1 MSTPRHRVPQGT
13 AGLREDSG
21 AAYGT
26 DTLTVSPSST
36 DQASPEAT
44 FPKALVPIDE
54 RTGAAKALRF
64 GLSKV
69 FPDHWSFLLGEIAM
83 YSMIICLIT
92 GTFLTLWFVPSM
104 GHVVYDGSFVP
115 LKGIA
120 MSEAYASTLH
130 ISFEIKGGLLIR
142 QLHHWAALFF
152 IVGIALHAARVFF
165 TGAFR
170 KPREINWVIG
180 VVLSLLACIEGFAG
194 YSLPDDLLSGT
205 GIRAM
210 NGFMM
215 SAPVI
220 GTWMTFFVF
229 GGEFPGDIIIPRLY
243 IAHVLL
249 IPAILVGLFVA
260 HLAFIVIHKHTQYPG
275 PGRTNNNVVGFPV
288 MPVYAAKAGGF
299 FFVVFGVTAL
309 VSALV
314 QINPVWV
321 FGPYDPSQVTAG
333 SQPDFYMWFSDGALR
348 LLPGWLEFT
357 LWGTTWSM
365 NIFLGSLLLL
375 PLVWTVLGVYPFVEA
390 WVTGDKREHH
400 LLQRPR
406 NAPVRT
412 AIGAAAISMYL
423 VLALA
428 CINDILAIKLHMSI
442 NDLTHTFRIS
452 FFVLPVVVFFIV
464 KRLCLSLQRHDREK
478 VLHGHETGRVVRTPE
493 GRFFEVH
500 EPMDEFER
508 WKLVDYE
515 TPVPLGLS
523 TGPETDE
530 RGVRRPP
537 RPGTRLRDKLS
548 WFFYKDAIPAVTP
561 SELAAAHVHGEH
573 EALDTPEVAAAI
585 PQRGDAVSDVP
596 GAGPSGHAEDDDSVG
611 AGQHH

>member
-1 MSTPRHRVPQGT
+1 MSTTHVPQGADHLRAT
-13 AGLREDSG
+13 AAGTEASG
-21 AAYGT
+21 P
-26 DTLTVSPSST
+26 VSPSSA
-36 DQASPEAT
+36 DQASPNAK
-44 FPKALVPIDE
+44 FPAPLVPIDE
-54 RTGAAKALRF
+54 RTGLAKAMRF

-83 YSMIICLIT
+83 YSLVICLIT
-92 GTFLTLWFVPSM
+92 GTFLTFWFVPSM

-115 LKGIA
+115 LKGVG

-130 ISFEIKGGLLIR
+130 ISFEVKGGLLMR

-170 KPREINWVIG
+170 KPRELNWVIG

-215 SAPVI
+215 SAPII

-229 GGEFPGDIIIPRLY
+229 GGEFPGEVIIPRLY
-243 IAHVLL
+243 IIHVL
-249 IPAILVGLFVA
+249 IVPAIIVGLFVA
-260 HLAFIVIHKHTQYPG
+260 HLAMVVIHKHTQFPG

-348 LLPGWLEFT
+348 LLPGWMEFT
-357 LWGTTWSM
+357 LWGTTWSF

-375 PLVWTVLGVYPFVEA
+375 PLVWTIMALYPFLEA
-390 WVTGDKREHH
+390 WVTGDRREHH
-400 LLQRPR
+400 LLDRPR

-412 AIGAAAISMYL
+412 ALGLAAISMYL

-428 CINDILAIKLHMSI
+428 CINDILAIKLQLSI
-442 NDLTHTFRIS
+442 NDLTILFRIA
-452 FFVLPVVVFFIV
+452 FFVLPVIVFFVV
-464 KRLCLSLQRHDREK
+464 KRLCLSLQEHDRAR

-500 EPMDEFER
+500 EPLDPYER
-508 WKLVDYE
+508 WELVQHD
-515 TPVPLGLS
+515 TPKPLGELGLS
-523 TGPETDE
+523 EVDE
-530 RGVRRPP
+530 HGVRRPQ
-537 RPGTRLRDKLS
+537 GLATGLRNSLS
-548 WFFYKDAIPAVTP
+548 AFFYKDTIPAVTP
-561 SELAAAHVHGEH
+561 SELAAAHHHGEH
-573 EALDTPEVAAAI
+573 EALDGPEAAAAI
-585 PQRGDAVSDVP
+585 GQHGEAVSDIP
-596 GAGPSGHAEDDDSVG
+596 GAPVSGHRDDDAVE
-611 AGQHH
+611 AGRHH

>member
-1 MSTPRHRVPQGT
+1 MSTPRHRVPQG
-13 AGLREDSG
+13 AEQVREDSVDTSG
-21 AAYGT
+21 A
-26 DTLTVSPSST
+26 DTLTVSPSSA
-36 DQASPEAT
+36 DQASPDAE
-44 FPKALVPIDE
+44 FPKLLRPIDE
-54 RTGAAKALRF
+54 RTGAGAAMRF
-64 GLSKV
+64 GLGKV

-83 YSMIICLIT
+83 YSMVICLIT

-104 GHVVYDGSFVP
+104 SHVIYDGSYVP

-120 MSEAYASTLH
+120 MSEAYKSTLD
-130 ISFEIKGGLLIR
+130 ISFEIKGGLLMR

-180 VVLSLLACIEGFAG
+180 VVLSLLAIIEGFAG

-220 GTWMTFFVF
+220 GTWLTFFVF
-229 GGEFPGDIIIPRLY
+229 GGEFPGDIIITRLY

-249 IPAILVGLFVA
+249 VPAILVGLFVA
-260 HLAFIVIHKHTQYPG
+260 HLALIVIPKHTQYPG
-275 PGRTNNNVVGFPV
+275 PGRTNTNVVGFPV

-321 FGPYDPSQVTAG
+321 FGPYDPTQVTAG

-357 LWGTTWSM
+357 LFGTTWSM
-365 NIFLGSLLLL
+365 NIFIGSLLLL
-375 PLVWTVLGVYPFVEA
+375 PLVWIILGVYPFIEA
-390 WVTGDKREHH
+390 WVTGDRREHH

-412 AIGAAAISMYL
+412 AIGMAAISMYL

-428 CINDILAIKLHMSI
+428 CINDIFAIKLDLSI
-442 NDLTHTFRIS
+442 NDLTNVFRIS
-452 FFVLPVVVFFIV
+452 FFVLPVVVFFVV
-464 KRLCLSLQRHDREK
+464 KRLCLSLQRHDRET

-500 EPMDEFER
+500 APMEAYDR
-508 WKLVDYE
+508 WPLVDYD
-515 TPVPLGLS
+515 TPVPLGS
-523 TGPETDE
+523 IDGPQTDE
-530 RGVRRPP
+530 HGVRRPVGP
-537 RPGTRLRDKLS
+537 VTGLRNALS
-548 WFFYKDAIPAVTP
+548 NFFYKDTVRAVTP

-573 EALDTPEVAAAI
+573 EALDTPEAAAGIEQHGEGVSNI
-585 PQRGDAVSDVP
+585 PGT
-596 GAGPSGHAEDDDSVG
+596 GPSGHAEDDDTVG
-611 AGQHH
+611 AGQHR

>member
-1 MSTPRHRVPQGT
+1 MSTNHVPQGADHVRATDGAHGAT
-13 AGLREDSG
+13 AV
-21 AAYGT
+21 ATAPPAY
-26 DTLTVSPSST
+26 SA
-36 DQASPEAT
+36 DQGSRDAK
-44 FPKALVPIDE
+44 FPPPLKPIDD
-54 RTGAAKALRF
+54 RTGIAHAVRF

-83 YSMIICLIT
+83 YSMVICLIT
-92 GTFLTLWFVPSM
+92 GTFLTFWFVPSM
-104 GHVVYDGSFVP
+104 GHVVYDGSYVP
-115 LKGIA
+115 LKGVA
-120 MSEAYASTLH
+120 MSEAYASTLD
-130 ISFEIKGGLLIR
+130 ISFEIKGGLLMR

-152 IVGIALHAARVFF
+152 IVGLALHAARVFF

-170 KPREINWVIG
+170 KPREVNWVIG
-180 VVLSLLACIEGFAG
+180 VVLSLLAIVEGFAG

-229 GGEFPGDIIIPRLY
+229 GGEFPGEAIIPRLY

-260 HLAFIVIHKHTQYPG
+260 HLALIVIHKHTQYPG
-275 PGRTNNNVVGFPV
+275 PGRTDNNVVGYPV

-321 FGPYDPSQVTAG
+321 FGPYDPTQVTAG

-357 LWGTTWSM
+357 LFGTTWSM

-375 PLVWTVLGVYPFVEA
+375 PLVFILMGAYPFVEA
-390 WVTGDKREHH
+390 WVTGDRREHH
-400 LLQRPR
+400 VLQRPR

-412 AIGAAAISMYL
+412 ATGLAAISIYV

-428 CINDILAIKLHMSI
+428 CINDILAIKLQLSI
-442 NDLTHTFRIS
+442 NDLTNIFRVS
-452 FFVLPVVVFFIV
+452 FFVLPVVVFFVV

-500 EPMDEFER
+500 EPLDEYER
-508 WKLVDYE
+508 WPLVYHE
-515 TPVPLGLS
+515 TPTPLAL
-523 TGPETDE
+523 TDGAQ
-530 RGVRRPP
+530 RDAHGVRRPAALA
-537 RPGTRLRDKLS
+537 GGLRRSLS
-548 WFFYKDAIPAVTP
+548 SFFYKDSIPAVTP
-561 SELAAAHVHGEH
+561 SELAAAQHHGEQ
-573 EALDTPEVAAAI
+573 EVLDTPDIAAAI
-585 PQRGDAVSDVP
+585 GQHGEAVSDIP
-596 GAGPSGHAEDDDSVG
+596 GAPVSGHVEDENVG
-611 AGQHH
+611 AVRDS

>member
-1 MSTPRHRVPQGT
+1 MSTTRHVPQGADSVR
-13 AGLREDSG
+13 AGDSV
-21 AAYGT
+21 ASAPPPPAW
-26 DTLTVSPSST
+26 SA
-36 DQASPEAT
+36 DQGSADAK
-44 FPKALVPIDE
+44 FPKALGPIDE
-54 RTGAAKALRF
+54 RTGLVKAMRF
-64 GLSKV
+64 GLGKV

-83 YSMIICLIT
+83 YSMVICLIT
-92 GTFLTLWFVPSM
+92 GTFLTFWFVPSM

-115 LKGIA
+115 LKGVA
-120 MSEAYASTLH
+120 MSEAYASTLD
-130 ISFEIKGGLLIR
+130 ISFEVKGGLLMR

-152 IVGIALHAARVFF
+152 IVGLALHAARVFF

-170 KPREINWVIG
+170 KPREVNWIIG
-180 VVLSLLACIEGFAG
+180 VVLALLAIVEGFAG

-220 GTWMTFFVF
+220 GTWMTFFIF
-229 GGEFPGDIIIPRLY
+229 GGEFPGEAIIPRLF

-249 IPAILVGLFVA
+249 LPAILVGLFVA
-260 HLAFIVIHKHTQYPG
+260 HLALVVIHKHTQFPG
-275 PGRTNNNVVGFPV
+275 PGRTNDNVVGFPV

-321 FGPYDPSQVTAG
+321 FGPYDPTQVTAG

-357 LWGTTWSM
+357 IFDTVWSF

-375 PLVWTVLGVYPFVEA
+375 PLVFIIMGAYPFIEA
-390 WVTGDKREHH
+390 WATGDRREHH
-400 LLQRPR
+400 LLDRPR

-412 AIGAAAISMYL
+412 AVGLAAISMYL

-428 CINDILAIKLHMSI
+428 TINDILAIKLQLSI
-442 NDLTHTFRIS
+442 NDITIVFRVA
-452 FFVLPVVVFFIV
+452 FFVLPVIVFFVV

-478 VLHGHETGRVVRTPE
+478 VLHGRETGRIVRTPE

-500 EPMDEFER
+500 EPLDEFER
-508 WKLVDYE
+508 WELVNHE
-515 TPVPLGLS
+515 TPRPLELLEG
-523 TGPETDE
+523 EVDE
-530 RGVRRPP
+530 HGVRRPAVP
-537 RPGTRLRDKLS
+537 AGRLRRALS
-548 WFFYKDAIPAVTP
+548 NFFYKDAIPTVTP
-561 SELAAAHVHGEH
+561 AELAAAHHHGEH
-573 EALDTPEVAAAI
+573 DALDSPEAAAAI
-585 PQRGDAVSDVP
+585 AQHGEGVSDIP
-596 GAGPSGHAEDDDSVG
+596 GAGVSGHVEDDNVG
-611 AGQHH
+611 AARDS

>member
-1 MSTPRHRVPQGT
+1 MSTNHVPQGADHVRADDVAAGTVAT
-13 AGLREDSG
+13 APPPAYSADQGVRDAKFPG
-21 AAYGT
+21 ALKPV
-26 DTLTVSPSST
+26 D
-36 DQASPEAT
+36 D
-44 FPKALVPIDE
+44 
-54 RTGAAKALRF
+54 RTGIAHAVRF

-83 YSMIICLIT
+83 YSMVICLIT
-92 GTFLTLWFVPSM
+92 GTFLTFWFVPSM
-104 GHVVYDGSFVP
+104 GHVVYDGSYVP
-115 LKGIA
+115 LKGVA
-120 MSEAYASTLH
+120 MSEAYASTLD
-130 ISFEIKGGLLIR
+130 ISFEVKGGLLMR

-152 IVGIALHAARVFF
+152 IVGLALHAARVFF

-180 VVLSLLACIEGFAG
+180 VVLSLLAIVEGFAG

-220 GTWMTFFVF
+220 GTWLTFFVF
-229 GGEFPGDIIIPRLY
+229 GGEFPGEAIIPRLY

-260 HLAFIVIHKHTQYPG
+260 HLALVVIHKHTQYPG
-275 PGRTNNNVVGFPV
+275 PGRTDNNVVGYPV

-321 FGPYDPSQVTAG
+321 FGPYDPTQVTAG

-357 LWGTTWSM
+357 LFGTVWSM

-375 PLVWTVLGVYPFVEA
+375 PLVFIIMGAYPFVEA
-390 WVTGDKREHH
+390 WITGDRREHH
-400 LLQRPR
+400 VLQRPR

-412 AIGAAAISMYL
+412 AVGLAAISIYL

-428 CINDILAIKLHMSI
+428 CINDILAIKLQLSI
-442 NDLTHTFRIS
+442 NDLTNIFRVS
-452 FFVLPVVVFFIV
+452 FFVLPVVVFFVV

-500 EPMDEFER
+500 EPLDEYER
-508 WKLVDYE
+508 WPLVYHD
-515 TPVPLGLS
+515 TPRPLALS
-523 TGPETDE
+523 DGAE
-530 RGVRRPP
+530 RDAHGVRRPAALA
-537 RPGTRLRDKLS
+537 GGLRRSLS
-548 WFFYKDAIPAVTP
+548 SFFYKDSIPAVTP
-561 SELAAAHVHGEH
+561 AELAAAHHHGEH
-573 EALDTPEVAAAI
+573 EALDTPDAARSI
-585 PQRGDAVSDVP
+585 GQHGEAVSDIP
-596 GAGPSGHAEDDDSVG
+596 GAPVSGHVEDENVG
-611 AGQHH
+611 AVRDS